1 MKATGTHGDQANKI
15 TVIELNMT
23 DPRAT
28 LPFLKMNPKEEM
40 TMAAINPP
48 KPVIASKYPPTSGPA
63 FNTSTVNI
71 GNMNHTGWSNTLG
84 ISPKIIRWK
93 ITFSCFLMYRKPSS
107 KSANGEPPEL
117 AGRGWV

>member
-1 MKATGTHGDQANKI
+1 MKAIGTHGDQANKI

-28 LPFLKMNPKEEM
+28 LPFLKMNPKEEI

-71 GNMNHTGWSNTLG
+71 GNMNHTGWSRTLG
-84 ISPKIIRWK
+84 TKARIMR
-93 ITFSCFLMYRKPSS
+93 
-107 KSANGEPPEL
+107 
-117 AGRGWV
+117 